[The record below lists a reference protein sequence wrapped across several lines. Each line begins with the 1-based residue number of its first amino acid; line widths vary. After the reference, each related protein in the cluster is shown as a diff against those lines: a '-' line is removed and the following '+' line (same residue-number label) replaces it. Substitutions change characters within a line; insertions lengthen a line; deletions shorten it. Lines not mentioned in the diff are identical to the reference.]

1 MMQIGN
7 PAKQRR
13 KYLVDAVRRKKE
25 NGEVL
30 LWHEETFMM
39 WRAKFR
45 AGMVEELKKKS
56 GKGRWKR
63 MKRQRRVG

>member
-1 MMQIGN
+1 
-7 PAKQRR
+7 
-13 KYLVDAVRRKKE
+13 
-25 NGEVL
+25 
-30 LWHEETFMM
+30 MM